1 MTIRQEVWVAQL
13 VEHLTSYQGSRV
25 RFPVQPFP
33 LQGVLAVPPAET
45 PVCEPFLPLLPTK
58 FGEFVRF
65 SKGRKIKNPMWS
77 RIQFIHWIWLQSP
90 YGIRGN
96 IMYSL
101 INSIGRALLG
111 LHHFGPTPHLP
122 VCFFHLWFCHFFF
135 WNENYL
141 GIFFLF
147 FSQRYFY
154 HSYVSKGRSPQPLW
168 DRSSSSKCSQRSWPV
183 TSTTSTEW
191 VRRWQLLQ
199 TEWEIFSNIFFFFSF
214 WKKYQV

>member
-1 MTIRQEVWVAQL
+1 M
-13 VEHLTSYQGSRV
+13 
-25 RFPVQPFP
+25 
-33 LQGVLAVPPAET
+33 AVPPAET

-96 IMYSL
+96 MYSL

-135 WNENYL
+135 ETR
-141 GIFFLF
+141 II
-147 FSQRYFY
+147 
-154 HSYVSKGRSPQPLW
+154 
-168 DRSSSSKCSQRSWPV
+168 
-183 TSTTSTEW
+183 
-191 VRRWQLLQ
+191 
-199 TEWEIFSNIFFFFSF
+199 WEFFFFFFPSDIFITATFQRGALLNPCEIGHLPANAHNGADQLQALPPRNGWGDGNYCKQNEKFSVISFFVSF
-214 WKKYQV
+214 WKKVSSLIAITKKTTFSFIATTC